1 MIYKYADKKER
12 KSSNNT
18 SGCQSAIHALT
29 LLVPGSSIVLLA
41 SRALSTRSAIALLVQ
56 FFEHVIVIRILAPDG
71 SCWFEYD
78 KKSMSFQNLP
88 LYFF

>member
-71 SCWFEYD
+71 SC
-78 KKSMSFQNLP
+78 
-88 LYFF
+88 